1 MPSDNI
7 RPIAVCVV
15 RRGGDIF
22 VFEARDSVK
31 GETFY
36 RPLGGGIEFG
46 ERSDQAV
53 RREMKEELGAELLN
67 EKLIGVL
74 ENIFVYE
81 GKPGH
86 EIVFVFQADFAD
98 RTLYNRELSMGRE
111 DNGAQFPAMWKPLE
125 EFASGRAILYPEGLA
140 ELIWEAG

>member
-1 MPSDNI
+1 MPSENM
-7 RPIAVCVV
+7 RPIAICVV

-22 VFEARDSVK
+22 VFEARDTVK

-53 RREMKEELGAELLN
+53 RREMLEELGADIIN
-67 EKLIGVL
+67 IKQIGVL

-81 GKPGH
+81 GEPGH
-86 EIVFVFQADFAD
+86 EIVFVFQADFTD
-98 RTLYNRELSMGRE
+98 RALYDRELSVCKE
-111 DNGAQFPAMWKPLE
+111 DNNAQFPAMWKPLE
-125 EFASGRAILYPEGLA
+125 EFSSGRAILYPQGLA
-140 ELIWEAG
+140 ELIRESG